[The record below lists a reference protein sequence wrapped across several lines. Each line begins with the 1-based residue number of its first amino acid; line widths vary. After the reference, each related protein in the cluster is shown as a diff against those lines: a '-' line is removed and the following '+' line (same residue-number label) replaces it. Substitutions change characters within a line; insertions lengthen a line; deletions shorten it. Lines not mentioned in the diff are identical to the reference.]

1 VTPAGSPARGLRRGL
16 AALLALLCLTGP
28 GIAAEFGRPPW
39 RDVEERNREERG
51 RTGTEA
57 KRSEFE
63 RNLDRDYRNHLEHL
77 DPDHYDAYRRERNGE
92 SLGVNPRTGA
102 PWDHITEVRDA
113 QRGVENAIAATKAR
127 LSDPRIGHE
136 ERERLQAKPGEMSN
150 TPGSPS
156 A

>member
-1 VTPAGSPARGLRRGL
+1 
-16 AALLALLCLTGP
+16 LLCLTGP